1 MKKVVSM
8 RRLILTA
15 LVSLF
20 ALNAAQSTA
29 AAASATQTVIFVR
42 HGEKP
47 EAGLG
52 QLSCRGLNRSLKLPA
67 VIAKQFGKPAAIF
80 APNPSEEKDDKGETY
95 AYVRPLATVEP
106 TAISLG
112 LPVDTRFGFEDI
124 DKLEEALDAPAYRNA
139 TVLVGWEH
147 KQIVKLVRD
156 IVKENGGDKHSV
168 PKWSG
173 DDFDSIY
180 VLRMTRDGEKTDV
193 QFERRNQG
201 LNNLPETCPL

>member
-8 RRLILTA
+8 RRLIFTTLIS
-15 LVSLF
+15 LVAF
-20 ALNAAQSTA
+20 NAAQNVA
-29 AAASATQTVIFVR
+29 IAASSTQTVIFVR

-106 TAISLG
+106 TAIALG

-124 DKLEEALDAPAYRNA
+124 DKLEEVLDAPVYRNA

-147 KQIVKLVRD
+147 KQIVELVRD

-173 DDFDSIY
+173 DDFDSVY
-180 VLRMTRDGEKTDV
+180 VLRITRDGEKTDV
-193 QFERRNQG
+193 QFERRNQE

>member
-8 RRLILTA
+8 RRFILTA
-15 LVSLF
+15 VGSLL
-20 ALNAAQSTA
+20 ALNAAQNFA
-29 AAASATQTVIFVR
+29 MAASSTQTVVFVR

-47 EAGLG
+47 ENGLG
-52 QLSCRGLNRSLKLPA
+52 QLSCRGLNRALKLPA
-67 VIAKQFGKPAAIF
+67 IIAKQFGKPAAIF
-80 APNPSEEKDDKGETY
+80 APNPSEGEDDKGGTY

-124 DKLEEALDAPAYRNA
+124 DKLEEALEAPAYRNA

-156 IVKENGGDKHSV
+156 IVKENSGDKHSV

-180 VLRMTRDGEKTDV
+180 VLRITRDGAKTNV

>member
-1 MKKVVSM
+1 M
-8 RRLILTA
+8 RRFILTA
-15 LVSLF
+15 VGSLL
-20 ALNAAQSTA
+20 ALNAAQNFA
-29 AAASATQTVIFVR
+29 MAASSTQTVVFVR

-47 EAGLG
+47 ENGLG
-52 QLSCRGLNRSLKLPA
+52 QLSCRGLNRALKLPA
-67 VIAKQFGKPAAIF
+67 IIAKQFGKPVAIF
-80 APNPSEEKDDKGETY
+80 APNPSEEKNDKGGTY

-124 DKLEEALDAPAYRNA
+124 DKLEEALEAPAYRNA

-147 KQIVKLVRD
+147 KQIVKLVRE

-180 VLRMTRDGEKTDV
+180 VLRITRDGAKTNV